1 MPIVALIL
9 LFFFLELFLII
20 MAAIDHGWAVFWFEI
35 GTAAAGLL
43 LLQRNRETTMRD
55 LFSQASG
62 PRRIDLIMLKSARVM
77 LAAVLLI
84 VPGFITDAFGSM
96 LVILPALRSVLMNLL
111 RFPTASSSPRK
122 PPDAPPHKH
131 GRVIEGEVEK
141 SGDGP
146 AGQR

>member
-1 MPIVALIL
+1 MPIIALIL

-96 LVILPALRSVLMNLL
+96 LVILPALRAALL
-111 RFPTASSSPRK
+111 GLLKLP
-122 PPDAPPHKH
+122 APPGPSQKH
-131 GRVIEGEVEK
+131 SAPPARGHGHVIEGEVEK

-146 AGQR
+146 AEKR

>member
-1 MPIVALIL
+1 MPVLALVL

-20 MAAIDHGWAVFWFEI
+20 MAAIDHGWTVFWFEI
-35 GTAAAGLL
+35 GTAAIGLL

-84 VPGFITDAFGSM
+84 MPGFITDALGAT
-96 LVILPALRSVLMNLL
+96 LVILPTMHATLL
-111 RFPTASSSPRK
+111 GLVRFLTPPDSSRK
-122 PPDAPPHKH
+122 PPDPSAHKH
-131 GRVIEGEVEK
+131 EHVIEGEVEK
-141 SGDGP
+141 SSDRP
-146 AGQR
+146 SEKR